1 MYTNSNQGG
10 VGRIRVFRQN
20 TLAIATSLT
29 TLAWDATSSL
39 VTANASFSRTGGDIV
54 ANEKGLCNLNVNVVV
69 PGALLLASVR
79 LRVQSNGVS
88 VFDNTDTRTVG
99 GQQIIQCNIDFDV
112 LPTHVIRCDCTI
124 GGLASANVGL
134 GDIVTFASAKLFV

>member
-29 TLAWDATSSL
+29 QLAWDATSTL
-39 VTANASFSRTGGDIV
+39 VANNTSFSRTSGNIV
-54 ANEKGLCNLNVNVVV
+54 ANEKGTCDLKVNVVV

-79 LRVQSNGVS
+79 LRVTSNGVA

-99 GQQIIQCNIDFDV
+99 GQQIIQCVTDFDV
-112 LPTHVIRCDCTI
+112 LPTHVILCECTV

-134 GDIVTFASAKLFV
+134 GDVVTYASAKLFV